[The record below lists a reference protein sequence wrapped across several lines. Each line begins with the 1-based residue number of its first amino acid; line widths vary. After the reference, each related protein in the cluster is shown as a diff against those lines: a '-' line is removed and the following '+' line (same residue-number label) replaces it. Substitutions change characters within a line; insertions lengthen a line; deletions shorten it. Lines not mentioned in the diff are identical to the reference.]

1 MMSLAFPYRI
11 DLRGN
16 TAVNSGDEHIRD
28 LIAQVLFTNPSERVN
43 RATFGSGLRGLL
55 FAPSNDALSAAVQHT
70 VQAALQLWLGE
81 LIQVEAVAIDTLD
94 STMQVTVQ
102 YLINR
107 SQQRQV
113 TQFTRE
119 F

>member
-1 MMSLAFPYRI
+1 MPLAFPYRI

-16 TAVNSGDEHIRD
+16 TAANSGDAHIRD

-43 RATFGSGLRGLL
+43 RPTFGSGLRALL
-55 FAPSNDALSAAVQHT
+55 FSPSNDALSAAVQHT
-70 VQAALQLWLGE
+70 VQASLQQWLGD
-81 LIQVEAVAIDTLD
+81 LIQVDTVMIETTD
-94 STMQVTVQ
+94 SAMKVTVQ
-102 YLINR
+102 YLVRR
-107 SQQRQV
+107 SQQRQT

>member
-1 MMSLAFPYRI
+1 MSLAFPYRI

-16 TAVNSGDEHIRD
+16 TAANSGDEHIRD

-43 RATFGSGLRGLL
+43 RATFGSGLRALL
-55 FAPSNDALSAAVQHT
+55 FAPGNDALSAAVQHT
-70 VQAALQLWLGE
+70 VQSSLQQWLGD
-81 LIQVEAVAIDTLD
+81 LIQVDAVAVAVQD

-102 YLINR
+102 YLIRR
-107 SQQRQV
+107 SQQRQT